1 MDSTLQ
7 IINECSSDLLAGSLI
22 GLISETVFP
31 NVEAVSSANVLRV
44 SLELLGQVA
53 LNGFLVYQY
62 FQFQASRGMANP
74 RTNYIIIAGFSLFA
88 VQPSLMGKYYGLASF
103 LKSQMSGSAAATK
116 SGTMSEATG
125 NLTFEGPS
133 TNQNNT
139 PGLGNNVPSNSN
151 TFNMQIGD
159 MSPGFDS

>member
-31 NVEAVSSANVLRV
+31 DVEAVSSANVLRV

-74 RTNYIIIAGFSLFA
+74 RTNYIILAGFSLFA

-103 LKSQMSGSAAATK
+103 LKSQMSGSAAAATRTT
-116 SGTMSEATG
+116 SGATG
-125 NLTFEGPS
+125 NPTFEGPS

-151 TFNMQIGD
+151 TFNMQIID